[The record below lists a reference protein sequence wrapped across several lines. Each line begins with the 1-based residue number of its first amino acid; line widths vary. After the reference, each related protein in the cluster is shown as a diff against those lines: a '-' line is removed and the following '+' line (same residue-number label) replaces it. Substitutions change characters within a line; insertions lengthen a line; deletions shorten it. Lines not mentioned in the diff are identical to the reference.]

1 MDSFFKE
8 IAGLTELPFDTAF
21 SSYRYVNMGGAAL
34 YVQGHKGII
43 LFDTAKIVLRV
54 AKARLEILGSNLKIK
69 QLSSDDIM
77 ITGEVLSVCL
87 QN

>member
-21 SSYRYVNMGGAAL
+21 SAYRYINMGGVAL
-34 YVQGHKGII
+34 YVQGHKGIVS
-43 LFDTAKIVLRV
+43 FDTAKIVLRV
-54 AKARLEILGSNLKIK
+54 TKARLEILGNGLKIK
-69 QLSSDDIM
+69 QLSNDDIM
-77 ITGEVLSVCL
+77 IIGEVLSVCL

>member
-21 SSYRYVNMGGAAL
+21 SAYRYINMGGAAL
-34 YVQGHKGII
+34 YVQGHKGIVS
-43 LFDTAKIVLRV
+43 FGTEKIVLRV
-54 AKARLEILGSNLKIK
+54 TKARLEISGNGLKIK

-77 ITGEVLSVCL
+77 VLGEIVSVKSEK
-87 QN
+87 